1 LHFGVDT
8 FTGDYSA
15 VRFFVTKAE
24 EQNMWG
30 RLVVL
35 EKIVAKLV
43 EKSAKPREELP
54 PVEPVADP
62 HVVEPPRDLYGA
74 AVGRPD
80 M

>member
-8 FTGDYSA
+8 FVGDHSA

-43 EKSAKPREELP
+43 EEKTANPREEI
-54 PVEPVADP
+54 PVDP
-62 HVVEPPRDLYGA
+62 AEQKSLDPPRDLYGA